1 MSCVCKCVC
10 DKGIL
15 LSSRLSPGSKKFRLI
30 LYFRTMFD
38 YNCSFCDN
46 LHFNLTELKKK

>member
-15 LSSRLSPGSKKFRLI
+15 LSSRLSPGSKKFRLN
-30 LYFRTMFD
+30 LYFRIMFD
-38 YNCSFCDN
+38 YISRFCDN
-46 LHFNLTELKKK
+46 LH